1 MKLLCTFAKKET
13 IYMNINA
20 LSQIVEKAKSKE
32 MKTLVV
38 AAAEDLHVLEAVKKA
53 IDEKIV
59 KAILVGD
66 SSKINEY
73 AKQINLDLTS
83 IEVIHEINPVKS
95 CKIAVGVIRKAGAD
109 ILMKGFVS
117 TGILL
122 KAVLD
127 KELGLR
133 KGSLLSHIA
142 LFETKHYHKLL
153 GITDAAM
160 NVQPDLIEKAHI
172 IENAVE
178 LFNRLGIETPKV
190 SVLTAVELVN
200 PKMQAT
206 IDASIL
212 TTMNKRGQIKNCIVD
227 GPLALDISIS
237 KEAAEHKGIVSDVAG
252 DADILLAHDINVGNV
267 LYKSL
272 NFLGGASAAALIM
285 GAQAPIVLTSRSDN
299 EKSKMLSIALAAALD

>member
-1 MKLLCTFAKKET
+1 MELNK
-13 IYMNINA
+13 
-20 LSQIVEKAKSKE
+20 LSQIVDKAKNKDI
-32 MKTLVV
+32 KTLVV

-53 IDEKIV
+53 IEENII

-66 SSKINEY
+66 SSKIEDY
-73 AKQINLDLTS
+73 AKQINFNIS
-83 IEVIHEINPVKS
+83 KIEVIHEIDVVKA
-95 CKIAVGVIRKAGAD
+95 CKTAVNIVRQGKGDV
-109 ILMKGFVS
+109 LMKGLVS

-127 KELGLR
+127 KDSGLR
-133 KGSLLSHIA
+133 KGGLLSHVA
-142 LFETKHYHKLL
+142 LFETQYYKKLI

-160 NVQPDLIEKAHI
+160 NVEPDVIEKSHI

-178 LFNRLGIETPKV
+178 LLNRLGVETPKV
-190 SVLTAVELVN
+190 SILAAVELIN

-206 IDASIL
+206 IDAGTL
-212 TTMNKRGQIKNCIVD
+212 TAMNKRGQIKNCIID

-237 KEAAEHKGIVSDVAG
+237 KEAAEHKGIISEVAG
-252 DADILLAHDINVGNV
+252 NADILLAHDINVGNV

-272 NFLGGASAAALIM
+272 NFLGGANSAALIM